1 MILSTILKKTVQI
14 LATNP
19 VARKKA
25 GEIAIKAYK
34 SAKPV
39 IEETKKTI
47 YKKTILKKK
56 INYQFFRLCNLV
68 VCIL

>member
-19 VARKKA
+19 LARKKA

-47 YKKTILKKK
+47 YKKTILKKNK
-56 INYQFFRLCNLV
+56 LSIF
-68 VCIL
+68 